1 MGVAELLVGVADGA
15 SDVDVVSGRTE
26 LDVKSGAREE
36 DVVKSSKVKA
46 REERA

>member
-1 MGVAELLVGVADGA
+1 MRVAELLDGVLDGY
-15 SDVDVVSGRTE
+15 SDVDEKSGRTE
-26 LDVKSGAREE
+26 LDVKSGRREE